1 MRTRGKFRQGAVGL
15 ALASALL
22 VGTAGLASA
31 DYASDYQK
39 ALDLG
44 TQAYVYGVPLLDMAR
59 TFQTQTSVNVPDGRG
74 DAPVNQFSH
83 IRHLADPLDRTVVAP
98 NHDTLYSIAWLDLT
112 PQPIVIHVPFQPD
125 RFHVVPLLSPY
136 QENFAN
142 IGSPAAALPDGD
154 YLITPPG
161 WRGRL
166 PDGLRQIES
175 PYDRVW
181 IVVRTLV
188 GGPEDEVNVEAIQ
201 DQYSLTP
208 LNKWG
213 KNKPYTPKP
222 PKYEDTTVDTATI
235 PGTQPGEDPLD
246 FFDALGS
253 ELARFLPPAAD
264 LPLLKQLV
272 QVGVGPFLQ
281 PGEWPLSKF
290 LSQGTK
296 DGLRA
301 AVAAGKAKVNQ
312 DLLALFQAGFAAHN
326 GWLVSATGIY
336 GTNYTLRAIVD
347 LIGLGAPTSDMAIYP
362 FAQTDRLG
370 ARLTGANR
378 YVAHL
383 PPSLLPP
390 PVDGFWSLTMYDANQ
405 FFVPNPI
412 DRYLLNDR
420 SDLHYNADGSLDFY
434 IQTDAP
440 ADPEQEKNWLPA
452 PTGPFNLLF
461 RLWGPKPEAIPGI
474 LDGTGWKAPTI
485 LPCLPTGFT
494 ATGWACAS

>member
-188 GGPEDEVNVEAIQ
+188 GGPEDEVNASFHEV
-201 DQYSLTP
+201 
-208 LNKWG
+208 
-213 KNKPYTPKP
+213 
-222 PKYEDTTVDTATI
+222 
-235 PGTQPGEDPLD
+235 
-246 FFDALGS
+246 
-253 ELARFLPPAAD
+253 
-264 LPLLKQLV
+264 
-272 QVGVGPFLQ
+272 
-281 PGEWPLSKF
+281 
-290 LSQGTK
+290 
-296 DGLRA
+296 
-301 AVAAGKAKVNQ
+301 
-312 DLLALFQAGFAAHN
+312 DLLDVKTNECATAEAG
-326 GWLVSATGIY
+326 
-336 GTNYTLRAIVD
+336 
-347 LIGLGAPTSDMAIYP
+347 
-362 FAQTDRLG
+362 
-370 ARLTGANR
+370 
-378 YVAHL
+378 
-383 PPSLLPP
+383 
-390 PVDGFWSLTMYDANQ
+390 
-405 FFVPNPI
+405 
-412 DRYLLNDR
+412 
-420 SDLHYNADGSLDFY
+420 GS
-434 IQTDAP
+434 Q
-440 ADPEQEKNWLPA
+440 Q
-452 PTGPFNLLF
+452 
-461 RLWGPKPEAIPGI
+461 
-474 LDGTGWKAPTI
+474 
-485 LPCLPTGFT
+485 
-494 ATGWACAS
+494 